1 MTIFLLFAEL
11 FPQEKKM
18 VNQLLPGLNRYLE
31 GLIDQVES
39 C

>member
-18 VNQLLPGLNRYLE
+18 GNKTFSVITGIEQIFGGAYRP
-31 GLIDQVES
+31 S
-39 C
+39 